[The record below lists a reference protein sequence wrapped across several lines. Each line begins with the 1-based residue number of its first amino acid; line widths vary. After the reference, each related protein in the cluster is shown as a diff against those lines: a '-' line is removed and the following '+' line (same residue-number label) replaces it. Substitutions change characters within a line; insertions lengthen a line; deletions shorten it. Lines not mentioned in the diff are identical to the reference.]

1 MTSERRTAAVVGAL
15 FIAATG
21 FFMAG
26 QTLHGPFLTPAEA
39 LELAGPNRTR
49 VVSGILLELLGVLAI
64 PLIALVFYPILRRVS
79 ELAALSYVGLRI
91 IEASALVVVDANL
104 WAMVSLSE
112 SYHAGAASAGALATQ
127 LGTLHVMNESTFLIS
142 VAVAFPLGSGLLNG
156 ILWKTRLVPRAIS
169 AWGIFGATLLL
180 LGSLLDSL
188 ALLPDLSPLL
198 LELLLTVPIAVQEM
212 VLAVWLIAK
221 GVAGPASRDGR
232 MWAEEARAVRNR

>member
-1 MTSERRTAAVVGAL
+1 MTSERRTAAVVGVL

-26 QTLHGPFLTPAEA
+26 QTLHGPFLGPAEA
-39 LELAGPNRTR
+39 LDLAEPNRTR

-79 ELAALSYVGLRI
+79 EMAALCYVGLRI

-112 SYHAGAASAGALATQ
+112 SHHAGAASAGTLATQ

-142 VAVAFPLGSGLLNG
+142 VAIAFPLGSGLLNG
-156 ILWKTRLVPRAIS
+156 ILWRTRLVPRAIS
-169 AWGIFGATLLL
+169 GWGVLGASLLL
-180 LGSLLDSL
+180 LGSLFNTL
-188 ALLPDLSPLL
+188 ALLPDLSPVL

-221 GVAGPASRDGR
+221 GVAQPDFPDERI
-232 MWAEEARAVRNR
+232 